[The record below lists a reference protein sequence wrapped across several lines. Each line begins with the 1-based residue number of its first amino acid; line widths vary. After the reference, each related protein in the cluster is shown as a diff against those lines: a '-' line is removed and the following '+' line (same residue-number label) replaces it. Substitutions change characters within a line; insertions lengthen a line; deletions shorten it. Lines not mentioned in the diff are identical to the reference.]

1 MLRLHRLYSSSISL
15 WDHYQLLISTQQLFC
30 YCLLPGNNKGF
41 SSWSVNVES
50 NPSST
55 ECNGNDLSLQVC
67 TGKWSCESAVCLSRT
82 GLKDAEQGYVQHFNG
97 GNKKQSDIFLTA
109 LQKRKKNLIFTC
121 MASERFSFSPRQFV
135 SLKAKKT
142 INSVGQNTATESNR
156 RFPSSYHKRINNQ
169 TDVKNKNK
177 KGGGFKPIFKYMYAA
192 A

>member
-1 MLRLHRLYSSSISL
+1 
-15 WDHYQLLISTQQLFC
+15 
-30 YCLLPGNNKGF
+30 
-41 SSWSVNVES
+41 
-50 NPSST
+50 
-55 ECNGNDLSLQVC
+55 
-67 TGKWSCESAVCLSRT
+67 
-82 GLKDAEQGYVQHFNG
+82 
-97 GNKKQSDIFLTA
+97 
-109 LQKRKKNLIFTC
+109 